1 MGKSRYLQ
9 KCGEI
14 DINDDMKKRILIEDQ
29 VSTIVV
35 RVHIKSSGRTME
47 VCKGASHAARRREG

>member
-1 MGKSRYLQ
+1 MTS
-9 KCGEI
+9 
-14 DINDDMKKRILIEDQ
+14 KKRILIE

-35 RVHIKSSGRTME
+35 LVHIKSSGRTME

>member
-1 MGKSRYLQ
+1 MQ